1 MILFFFFKQK
11 TAYEMRISD
20 WSSDVC
26 SSDLFRVASRVA
38 LVSRGRQGAGGSL
51 GLDPGLAA
59 LLKGWTLSPPP
70 LRERVDDLSAVM
82 EALAGGRGSGL
93 PRRKDFTAAAMKQ
106 LAAHG
111 WPLNETELHN
121 LLGALAGRREGG
133 PVQLQQLL
141 PLL

>member
-1 MILFFFFKQK
+1 
-11 TAYEMRISD
+11 
-20 WSSDVC
+20 
-26 SSDLFRVASRVA
+26 
-38 LVSRGRQGAGGSL
+38 
-51 GLDPGLAA
+51 
-59 LLKGWTLSPPP
+59 
-70 LRERVDDLSAVM
+70 M

-141 PLL
+141 PLLERGATTETDRRSAKDRIVDALWRHGLQRRRTAADIGLPRRWKDTS

>member
-1 MILFFFFKQK
+1 
-11 TAYEMRISD
+11 MRISD

-26 SSDLFRVASRVA
+26 SSDL
-38 LVSRGRQGAGGSL
+38 
-51 GLDPGLAA
+51 
-59 LLKGWTLSPPP
+59 
-70 LRERVDDLSAVM
+70 
-82 EALAGGRGSGL
+82 
-93 PRRKDFTAAAMKQ
+93 TAAAMKQ

-141 PLL
+141 PLLERGATTETDRRSEKDRIVAALWRNGFNRRRTAASLGMSRNTLSHKMLRFGLQG